1 MRQRNMVYLKMA
13 EVFLGVA
20 VFSLHAA
27 SIWWGH
33 HKRNARGSHVAI
45 ATGICSP
52 MVPTLFRA
60 EPALYGFNDLPKT
73 IIIGLAIFVI
83 HYHSYLPADWATNFF
98 ITLGFCGPLL
108 PQIYRMEG
116 LKSDEIPM
124 DKLSDMLF
132 SSFAAWVYMVGGA
145 FQYKYLA
152 YYLTLYKTCG
162 SFMMALFFL
171 IDLIVTWCS
180 AADDEILIR
189 NGVFFLIVARQ
200 EQWKVKDV
208 RLQEDKMPITAP
220 STKIEPDSHYYRPRF
235 MRPWGKA
242 YFRVCDDEVAEK
254 KLEDLLRMERKRR
267 GKEALTPQERLLRA
281 IEMKREI
288 ANALREQ
295 RIERAGRTI
304 SQNLSYR

>member
-1 MRQRNMVYLKMA
+1 MLQL
-13 EVFLGVA
+13 
-20 VFSLHAA
+20 
-27 SIWWGH
+27 I
-33 HKRNARGSHVAI
+33 HV
-45 ATGICSP
+45 SNV
-52 MVPTLFRA
+52 M
-60 EPALYGFNDLPKT
+60 
-73 IIIGLAIFVI
+73 
-83 HYHSYLPADWATNFF
+83 
-98 ITLGFCGPLL
+98 
-108 PQIYRMEG
+108 
-116 LKSDEIPM
+116 
-124 DKLSDMLF
+124 
-132 SSFAAWVYMVGGA
+132 
-145 FQYKYLA
+145 
-152 YYLTLYKTCG
+152 
-162 SFMMALFFL
+162 
-171 IDLIVTWCS
+171 WCS

-304 SQNLSYR
+304 TIMESKTLLIGLVFTEVNPYFAFLRTASYSTMIVPSIMRLQAASFSEPIVLDHHVHMFITSVGAILYTIASIFGLLHWFKFPGVHKYYRWEEIAIVLTQHILALVLALMFICDTFIVCFKHEDKIYV